1 MEIEQVEVTIGT
13 DGKIKIQTLGFRV
26 SSCLAATEEIEALLG
41 NKVVSKEMTAEVYDL
56 PDIHTAEKLKIR
68 R

>member
-1 MEIEQVEVTIGT
+1 M
-13 DGKIKIQTLGFRV
+13 
-26 SSCLAATEEIEALLG
+26 LLSACDSKN
-41 NKVVSKEMTAEVYDL
+41 NKGSQENHLSDKKLSMPAKKEMTAEVYDL

>member
-13 DGKIKIQTLGFRV
+13 DGKIKIQTLGFRG

-56 PDIHTAEKLKIR
+56 PDVHAAEKLKIR